1 VDFLWPGFLLLL
13 GLIPLSI
20 IGFVLAQRRR
30 RKFVVRY
37 SSLSLIRAAQPQQS
51 RLRKYVPP
59 ALFIGALSCLALAM
73 SRPVSIVN
81 VPSDRT
87 TIILAIDVSRSMCST
102 DITPNRLM
110 AAEKAAID
118 FIKSQKPS
126 TQIGL
131 VAFSG
136 FAEMVQTPT
145 TDREAL
151 QAAIEG
157 LVTGRR
163 TAIGSAIAKSLDVIA
178 EIDPSVPSVTD
189 AAKTGIEPAPLPNG
203 AYSPHIIVVLTD
215 GASNAGTQPVDAAQ
229 LAADRG
235 IRVYTIGFGT
245 ANGGEMPNCNPGA
258 VGREPGGQGG
268 FGGFGGGFGGGFR
281 RGIDEDTLREVAAL
295 TDAEYYS
302 AESVDELNKAF
313 TNLPVSIISRSEIT
327 EISALFAAG
336 AGLLTILAVALGLKW
351 QPMPG

>member
-1 VDFLWPGFLLLL
+1 MNFLWPGFLLLL

-20 IGFVLAQRRR
+20 VGFVLAQRRR
-30 RKFVVRY
+30 RKFAVRY

-51 RLRKYVPP
+51 RWRRYVPP
-59 ALFIGALSCLALAM
+59 ALFIGALSCLALSM

-102 DITPNRLM
+102 DITPNRLI

-118 FIKSQKPS
+118 FIKSQKPT

-145 TDREAL
+145 TNRDVL

-163 TAIGSAIAKSLDVIA
+163 TAIGSAIVKSLDVIA

-189 AAKTGIEPAPLPNG
+189 AAKTGIEPAPLPSG

-229 LAADRG
+229 MAADRG

-268 FGGFGGGFGGGFR
+268 FGGGFGGGFR
-281 RGIDEDTLREVAAL
+281 RGIDEETLREVAAL

-313 TNLPVSIISRSEIT
+313 TNLPVSIISKSEIT
-327 EISALFAAG
+327 EISALFAAA
-336 AGLLTILAVALGLKW
+336 AGLFTVLAVALGLKW